1 MTITTTDLNQLAAAL
16 GVSVAEHTG
25 GEKGRYYGARRITL
39 RRGLGYINRRC
50 TLAHELGHC
59 VLGHDPAATGWIKDR
74 QERDADQWAARL
86 LISAVEYRAAE
97 HLHGPHPGAI
107 AAELEVTK
115 HLVEVWR
122 EHHLTATAHNTG
134 AGMT

>member
-1 MTITTTDLNQLAAAL
+1 MTGVQTCAL
-16 GVSVAEHTG
+16 PI
-25 GEKGRYYGARRITL
+25 Y
-39 RRGLGYINRRC
+39 
-50 TLAHELGHC
+50 ELGHC

-122 EHHLTATAHNTG
+122 EHHLTATAPS
-134 AGMT
+134 AGTT